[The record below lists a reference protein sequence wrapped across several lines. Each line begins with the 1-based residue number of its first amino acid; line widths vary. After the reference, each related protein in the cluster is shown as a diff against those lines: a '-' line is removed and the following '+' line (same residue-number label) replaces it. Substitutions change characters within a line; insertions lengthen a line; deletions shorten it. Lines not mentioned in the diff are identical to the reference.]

1 MFSLLKLTFSLLLR
15 PRPLPLTL
23 QSNVERSPT
32 DVLTSYSFGKLLSPS
47 HFRRR
52 ITRTV
57 SYYALLKDCCFWAN
71 LLIVSAIP
79 PPLPLSNYLGA
90 LASNLGCFPLD
101 TEAYPPMSHWLT
113 KRLSIQ
119 SLP

>member
-15 PRPLPLTL
+15 PRPLSLTL
-23 QSNVERSPT
+23 HTNVERSPT

-57 SYYALLKDCCFWAN
+57 SYYALFKGL
-71 LLIVSAIP
+71 
-79 PPLPLSNYLGA
+79 LPLSKPPDYLCNPT
-90 LASNLGCFPLD
+90 SF
-101 TEAYPPMSHWLT
+101 TT
-113 KRLSIQ
+113 
-119 SLP
+119 